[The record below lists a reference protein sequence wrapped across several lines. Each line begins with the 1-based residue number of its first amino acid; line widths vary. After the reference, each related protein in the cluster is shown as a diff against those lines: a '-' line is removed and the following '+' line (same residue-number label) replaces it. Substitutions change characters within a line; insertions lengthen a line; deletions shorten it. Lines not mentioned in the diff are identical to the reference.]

1 MKPVLILLVLSLG
14 GCGTL
19 TNVAGKVDCPGI
31 NQVSV
36 SKNAQGDIDI
46 DACFGKESEHANLKF
61 IKVDEYEMV
70 YDSDGQKAEQ
80 MQGAAIT
87 ANAEA
92 GLAAVRIVGD
102 ALKRAAP

>member
-70 YDSDGQKAEQ
+70 YDSDGQKAGQ
-80 MQGAAIT
+80 MQDSAIK

-92 GLAAVRIVGD
+92 GLAAVGLARDVIN
-102 ALKRAAP
+102 RAAP